1 MLNENGTKKEM
12 KNILTPGC
20 RTTYLQ
26 SVSFH
31 EIKQWCDDIVRTKE
45 NSVVLNQY
53 DVRMG
58 EKTK

>member
-1 MLNENGTKKEM
+1 MFNENGTKKEM

-31 EIKQWCDDIVRTKE
+31 EIKQWCDDITLEFSSTESVRRADGRK
-45 NSVVLNQY
+45 NKV
-53 DVRMG
+53 
-58 EKTK
+58 K

>member
-1 MLNENGTKKEM
+1 M

-26 SVSFH
+26 SVSIH

-45 NSVVLNQY
+45 DSVVLNQY
-53 DVRMG
+53 NVRMG